1 MTKPTKRAKR
11 PAFDRDHGVAV
22 AQALF
27 HARGYDAV
35 GVAELTQALNILPP
49 SLYAAYGSKVDLYER
64 TLRRYAETTMLP
76 LDQILTDD
84 RSPAEALT
92 ELLEVAA
99 RQYSSDDAHRG
110 CMVTEGMR
118 ADDPVARERATEIA
132 APAATI
138 IRAYA
143 NQHFGDR
150 GDEIADFVL
159 VTLRGL
165 SSYACLGLPQDR
177 LVGCARTA
185 AHALSV

>member
-1 MTKPTKRAKR
+1 MASRIRFRGLSPEVAITIMLAVSATTKPTKRAKR
-11 PAFDRDHGVAV
+11 PAFDREQGVAV

-92 ELLEVAA
+92 ELLDVF
-99 RQYSSDDAHRG
+99 SLI
-110 CMVTEGMR
+110 
-118 ADDPVARERATEIA
+118 ERAK
-132 APAATI
+132 
-138 IRAYA
+138 R
-143 NQHFGDR
+143 R
-150 GDEIADFVL
+150 
-159 VTLRGL
+159 R
-165 SSYACLGLPQDR
+165 
-177 LVGCARTA
+177 
-185 AHALSV
+185 